1 MVGGT
6 IIVSACLL
14 VLGWTSEI
22 VGIFVT
28 DKETVQYPTLGF
40 GIWYGAHG
48 LQKRSATISIAVLS
62 IYAVDFAIN
71 AGEATMPSG
80 SSVLTNVK

>member
-1 MVGGT
+1 MG
-6 IIVSACLL
+6 
-14 VLGWTSEI
+14 SEY
-22 VGIFVT
+22 G
-28 DKETVQYPTLGF
+28 
-40 GIWYGAHG
+40 YGAHG

-80 SSVLTNVK
+80 SSVLTNAK

>member
-22 VGIFVT
+22 VGTFVT
-28 DKETVQYPTLGF
+28 DKETVQYPLVGSEY
-40 GIWYGAHG
+40 GYGAHG

-71 AGEATMPSG
+71 AGKATIPSG
-80 SSVLTNVK
+80 GFALANAK

>member
-22 VGIFVT
+22 VGAFVT
-28 DKETVQYPTLGF
+28 DGETVQYPTLGF
-40 GIWYGAHG
+40 EIWYGAHD
-48 LQKRSATISIAVLS
+48 LQKRSAIISIAVLS

-71 AGEATMPSG
+71 AGKAAIPSG
-80 SSVLTNVK
+80 GSALANAK